1 MSSDA
6 SVTHWLNLLKTGVP
20 DAARP
25 LWERY
30 FRLLVLRARA
40 ALGAAPRR
48 AADEEDVALSAFDS
62 FCQGALQGRFPRLE
76 DRDDLWRLLL
86 VLTVRKAGQVIRK
99 ETRVK
104 RGSGAVCTEADL
116 PLSADEDAEAGLAQ
130 AMGAEPTPE
139 LAAMVAEEYRRL
151 LDRLGEDDLR
161 AIAVWQMEGYSVE
174 EIAKKLGRS
183 SRTVSR
189 KLQVIRDRWRA
200 EELPS

>member
-1 MSSDA
+1 
-6 SVTHWLNLLKTGVP
+6 
-20 DAARP
+20 
-25 LWERY
+25 
-30 FRLLVLRARA
+30 
-40 ALGAAPRR
+40 
-48 AADEEDVALSAFDS
+48 
-62 FCQGALQGRFPRLE
+62 
-76 DRDDLWRLLL
+76 

-116 PLSADEDAEAGLAQ
+116 PLGADEDAEAGLAQ

-183 SRTVSR
+183 ERTVSR
-189 KLQVIRDRWRA
+189 KLQVIRDRWRR